1 MAPMSRTVSALI
13 FDMDG
18 VLADTE
24 GIHVRSWDIALEA
37 IGVHASEERKGL
49 AGMSSAAI
57 ARELIRL
64 RGLPYSVDDLVQRK
78 RSVFHRLIQDVLVP
92 FDGLPSEIAAWRKKP
107 LALATSSTRREA
119 EFMLSRLGFGGW
131 FEPIVTSDD
140 VEHAKPAPD
149 LYLLAIERLGLPAAE
164 CVVLEDTLHGIN
176 AARGAGAQV
185 IGIASS
191 DLPRHVD
198 GVLGVF
204 DSTVEALRWLKG

>member
-1 MAPMSRTVSALI
+1 MAQVVRALI

-37 IGVHASEERKGL
+37 IGVHATEERRGL

-64 RGLPYSVDDLVQRK
+64 RNLPLTVEDLVQRK
-78 RSVFHRLIQDVLVP
+78 RSVFRSLIERTLVP
-92 FDGLPSEIAAWRKKP
+92 FEGLQEEILAWKERRP
-107 LALATSSTRREA
+107 TALATSSSRPETA
-119 EFMLSRLGFGGW
+119 FMLSRLGFDGW

-140 VEHAKPAPD
+140 VTHAKPAPD
-149 LYLLAIERLGLPAAE
+149 LYLKAIDGLGIPAAE
-164 CVVLEDTLHGIN
+164 CVVLEDTLHGIR
-176 AARGAGAQV
+176 AARAAGAQV
-185 IGIASS
+185 IGVNTSGLPA
-191 DLPRHVD
+191 DLE

-204 DSTVEALRWLKG
+204 HSTVEALRWLRE